1 MNSAKSSETIRNCN
15 QTMYFKVTTNNY
27 RFVLIFAA
35 KIAIVIQRAQRLME
49 VVGKRAILA
58 NCRCI
63 CRIALDTHTKSQSS
77 RRRILEMAMHFIISC
92 NQRVCNND
100 NNSSNNKRIEY
111 CVYLTLT
118 KKPHTYNYVISN
130 VKSGKGMSKLRHCRL
145 FEVKCF
151 KVFIPS
157 L

>member
-1 MNSAKSSETIRNCN
+1 MNSAKCSETIRNCN

-35 KIAIVIQRAQRLME
+35 KIAIVIQRAQRHTE

-63 CRIALDTHTKSQSS
+63 CRIALDTHKKAS
-77 RRRILEMAMHFIISC
+77 RILEIAMHFIISC

-100 NNSSNNKRIEY
+100 NNSNNNKRIEY

-118 KKPHTYNYVISN
+118 KKNPILTT
-130 VKSGKGMSKLRHCRL
+130 M
-145 FEVKCF
+145 
-151 KVFIPS
+151 
-157 L
+157 